1 VDEDTVSTMAANKSH
16 IEKDGNM
23 IQQNKKKSGLFSV
36 PTEVISQIGGYLTSD
51 KDVAAFAGTCKLFN
65 TMFGDVLYQR
75 NEMYSEASC
84 LTWAAK
90 KDRVETLKRA
100 IKAGICLEN
109 HSYLIFV
116 VSCHGSSKVARLVLS
131 LPGVDLMAE
140 DKRGWTPITLAA
152 SHGYTNII
160 RTLID
165 NGADFRAPTRGGWS
179 PINVACS
186 RGRLDVAKL
195 LLDEYGASMKSDENF
210 GWSPLRTASVFGQA
224 KMICYLI
231 QRGADVSELSE
242 TGWTCLHAAVEAGHA
257 RAVAEL
263 IEHGLDP
270 MAVTEIGWTPLI
282 IATERGHDT
291 IVLQLLDRGADI
303 EQPCKNLWTPLC
315 MAASRGDFHMCKIL
329 LSRGANIA
337 AQAMGGWFPL
347 SLAASNGHDPA
358 VNLLTLCGADIR
370 MTNDNGWT
378 PLMAA
383 AANGHSSTALILI
396 HKGSHVEAK
405 SKNGSTALMCAAD
418 GRHLHTAKLLL
429 FYGANVMTSSGAGQT
444 VGTRAAQSGGIQLL
458 SLFRT
463 IPGFD
468 LNHVDNQ
475 GRSLVFHAAMR
486 GHARLVKILLPLV
499 STPEKRDQYGTSPI
513 FVAARNGQRK
523 VVELLIKKGYADFEE
538 RDFLGCTLLAW
549 AQRSKRRQFVRF
561 LKKYTQ
567 VANIPVW
574 PEDPAGERTQ
584 YKYDREKCLCSICC
598 RTSLHWEKAYECDD
612 CNGGMLICAECID
625 AGMKCE
631 DSSHTWR
638 PHRCIWNHDQKRN
651 IAELLNAT
659 GNQICMVPARPT
671 RVP

>member
-1 VDEDTVSTMAANKSH
+1 MAANKSH

-186 RGRLDVAKL
+186 RGRLD
-195 LLDEYGASMKSDENF
+195 
-210 GWSPLRTASVFGQA
+210 
-224 KMICYLI
+224 
-231 QRGADVSELSE
+231 
-242 TGWTCLHAAVEAGHA
+242 
-257 RAVAEL
+257 
-263 IEHGLDP
+263 
-270 MAVTEIGWTPLI
+270 
-282 IATERGHDT
+282 RGHDT